1 MRAQMTSIF
10 LKNIKETLVTEKA
23 NNTLQVTLDPLCTFF
38 TNGKSG
44 HSPKGPACALV
55 TAFADCCP

>member
-1 MRAQMTSIF
+1 MTSIF

-38 TNGKSG
+38 TNAKAVIP
-44 HSPKGPACALV
+44 PKDRRV
-55 TAFADCCP
+55 R